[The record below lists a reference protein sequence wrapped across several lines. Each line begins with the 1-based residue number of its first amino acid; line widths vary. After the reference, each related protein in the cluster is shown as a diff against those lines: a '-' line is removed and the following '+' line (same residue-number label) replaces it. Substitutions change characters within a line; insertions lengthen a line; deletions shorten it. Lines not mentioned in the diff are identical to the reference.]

1 MLSHGERKA
10 GNVGYTLPGLNVR
23 IADEN
28 VKPVPA
34 GEVEV
39 LELSGE
45 TVFQDYWQMPDK
57 RQKIYALMSGS
68 SREISR

>member
-10 GNVGYTLPGLNVR
+10 GNVGYTLPGVNVR

-45 TVFQDYWQMPDK
+45 TVFQDYW
-57 RQKIYALMSGS
+57 
-68 SREISR
+68 